1 MLHRDPQQCI
11 TPLEA
16 DGDDDQGMSESA
28 GELERGA
35 RGPAVEI
42 QVRRPGGENLTWIFQ
57 QT

>member
-1 MLHRDPQQCI
+1 MLHGDPQQRI
-11 TPLEA
+11 TPLA

-42 QVRRPGGENLTWIFQ
+42 QVRRPGGET
-57 QT
+57 